1 MQFQC
6 NFSAISEQFQCNFSA
21 ISGQFPL
28 TLIKAAVESFQKI
41 QKKKIEFREQF
52 ECSLSAIWEQ
62 LTGVEGAA
70 GAAQEQSETQEPHH
84 LHSSTL
90 KVQHSEN

>member
-6 NFSAISEQFQCNFSA
+6 NFRAISVQFQCNFGAVSTDIDKSCCRI
-21 ISGQFPL
+21 ISKNP
-28 TLIKAAVESFQKI
+28 K
-41 QKKKIEFREQF
+41 KKKIEFREQF